1 MNILT
6 QLQHRHLIHTT
17 ADTTTTATTPLTT
30 TDESKLFQFLDLP
43 SKIVSF
49 EHPVTLFIFSNK
61 FLQPKI

>member
-1 MNILT
+1 MNMVT

-30 TDESKLFQFLDLP
+30 TDESKIFQFLDQP
-43 SKIVSF
+43 SKIISF
-49 EHPVTLFIFSNK
+49 ENPVTVSVFSNK